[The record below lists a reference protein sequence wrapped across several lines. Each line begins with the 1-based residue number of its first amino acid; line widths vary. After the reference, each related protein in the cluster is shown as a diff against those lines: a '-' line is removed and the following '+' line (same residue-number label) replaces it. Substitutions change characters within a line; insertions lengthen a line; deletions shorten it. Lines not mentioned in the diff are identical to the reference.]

1 MVRAAIPEIV
11 RIVDVTD
18 HDAGLTPYYSHD
30 SGAPASPL
38 ARAVPEGVISLEDGR
53 HVVDSAYLAPRLGLD
68 VGTLRVEMR
77 AGRVLSREERGEGE
91 DADCV
96 RLTFRHG
103 DRAWSALIRPDGRVI
118 EIPPPLDTEPTNPE
132 RDAAL
137 AAGVRA
143 FLEALPPDSP
153 SVGYAQLADALDVS
167 PPHRV
172 GQVARALE
180 ITMGEDAAAG
190 RPFLAALVL
199 GRARDGL
206 PAPGFYDRAAAL
218 GRGPEPGETEA
229 AFYDRELATTQA
241 WLAGRPSNA
250 PPRGAW
256 RRWFRQW
263 VGRRSAR

>member
-1 MVRAAIPEIV
+1 
-11 RIVDVTD
+11 
-18 HDAGLTPYYSHD
+18 
-30 SGAPASPL
+30 
-38 ARAVPEGVISLEDGR
+38 VPEGVISLEDGR

-103 DRAWSALIRPDGRVI
+103 DRAWSALIQPDGRVV
-118 EIPPPLDTEPTNPE
+118 ETPPPLDTAPTDPE

-137 AAGVRA
+137 VAGVRA

-190 RPFLAALVL
+190 RPFLAALVV
-199 GRARDGL
+199 GRAGGGL
-206 PAPGFYDRAAAL
+206 PARGFYDRAAAL

-229 AFYDRELATTQA
+229 AFHDRELAATRA
-241 WLAGRPSNA
+241 WLASRPSNV
-250 PPRGAW
+250 PPRGVW
-256 RRWFRQW
+256 RRWFRRGL
-263 VGRRSAR
+263 GRWRTIWDQVTVASGPDG